1 MGNVKTDKLEILVK
15 KEQEG
20 TYFRAGFQV
29 PENIEAME
37 ISYTYPRFVR
47 KKMKRERFLAGN
59 KILSIWQ

>member
-20 TYFRAGFQV
+20 TYFRVGFQV

-47 KKMKRERFLAGN
+47 E
-59 KILSIWQ
+59 